1 MSHLQTIQAEF
12 NAAMEEFNE
21 KMRTTH
27 SAICAIEYRFK
38 EASEADRIRMRD
50 EQNELAAL
58 KLERDQL
65 YEQRRQTDQDFTRR
79 IAVARNDYERFDRLR
94 LGWKGAVV
102 EGRRGFEDVN
112 RLRQELE
119 AAAARAGAEDEL
131 EKLLATPAWT

>member
-27 SAICAIEYRFK
+27 SAICQLEYEFK
-38 EASEADRIRMRD
+38 NASAVQQARMRD
-50 EQNELAAL
+50 KKDELAAL
-58 KLERDQL
+58 KLELDAIH
-65 YEQRRQTDQDFTRR
+65 EQRRQTDQDFARR
-79 IAVARNDYERFDRLR
+79 IAVARNDYERFDRFC
-94 LGWKGAVV
+94 LGWRKAVI

-131 EKLLATPAWT
+131 EKLLAMPART